1 MASSRVAVDSSRPPV
16 AYDTM
21 SSSDQVRRWLD
32 SFGGPIADAGYAD
45 AMIEAG
51 YDCLENMVFSSDD
64 LMDSIVDM
72 KQGHANRIARDA
84 AAMLVNMGNV
94 IAQVVDVS
102 PKPVAPTGI
111 TGIDSIK
118 VAGPIPAAPTGLI
131 TRAVFAEWVGRLIPW
146 LRLWSKELAN
156 AVIERRD
163 NQALSQAALAG
174 KHAWDEGDNIYLG
187 SQLLVT
193 LGSEFKAYLNSDV
206 EDASEGIMI
215 MCILMD
221 KYMKVDDE
229 YLLGLE
235 NAFRDQKPA
244 ADASDLSL
252 RLAAWRSDRKM
263 LETKGIPQSE
273 LTQKGSLLKVVSKIP
288 EIQTVMDSVEVMQ
301 KGKKLSVA
309 ELLEL
314 ADRIGDRA
322 PPKSKSNDNPKP
334 KDKNKDKKPTL
345 PPPAPIPIIPPPPIQ
360 PIAMVGGKSKRPCL
374 AWGLKGLPECV
385 YGDKCTFEHDP
396 DKHNSDHADTLA
408 IAKSM
413 KCKYGKNCTAQGTC
427 YFNHKED

>member
-1 MASSRVAVDSSRPPV
+1 MVASRVATDSSRPPV
-16 AYDTM
+16 GYDTM
-21 SSSDQVRRWLD
+21 PNDQQVRRWLD
-32 SFGGPIADAGYAD
+32 SFKGPIADADYTD
-45 AMIEAG
+45 SMIEAG

-64 LMDSIVDM
+64 LMASIVDI

-84 AAMLVNMGNV
+84 AAMLENMGNV
-94 IAQVVDVS
+94 IAQIVEVGPSPVVS
-102 PKPVAPTGI
+102 TGI
-111 TGIDSIK
+111 TGVDSIK

-131 TRAVFAEWVGRLIPW
+131 TREVFAGWVSRLIPW

-156 AVIERRD
+156 ALIERRD

-174 KHAWDEGDNIYLG
+174 KHGWDAGDNIFLG

-193 LGSEFKAYLNSDV
+193 LGGEFKAYLDTDV
-206 EDASEGIMI
+206 EDASEGIEI
-215 MCILMD
+215 MCIIMD

-235 NAFRDQKPA
+235 NSFRDQKPA

-263 LETKGIPQSE
+263 LESKGIPQSE

-288 EIQTVMDSVEVMQ
+288 EIQAVMDSVEVMQ

-309 ELLEL
+309 ELLDL
-314 ADRIGDRA
+314 AGRIGDRA
-322 PPKSKSNDNPKP
+322 PPKSKSNDNNKY

-345 PPPAPIPIIPPPPIQ
+345 PHPNPIPIIPPPPIQ
-360 PIAMVGGKSKRPCL
+360 PMAMVGGKPKRPCL
-374 AWGLKGLPECV
+374 AWGLKGLPECSH
-385 YGDKCTFEHDP
+385 GDKCFFEHDP
-396 DKHNSDHADTLA
+396 ARYKNDHADSLA

-413 KCKYGKNCTAQGTC
+413 LCKYGKDCNVQGTC
-427 YFNHKED
+427 YFNH